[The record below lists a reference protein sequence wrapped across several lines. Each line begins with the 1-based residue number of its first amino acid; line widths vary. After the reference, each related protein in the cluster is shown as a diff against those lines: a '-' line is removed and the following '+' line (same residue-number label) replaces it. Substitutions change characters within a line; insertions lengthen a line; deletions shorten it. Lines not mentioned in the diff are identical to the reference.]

1 MTHQRRS
8 KGNPGATVTF
18 TADMPVTMKK
28 EQFLAN
34 RQNKQRFIYMLSEE
48 LQKRSCMTHHAP
60 GDADLLIVPFVQLC
74 WLGMTQIYLLVLLC
88 HHACPESKDLF
99 FCSEPKKNMKKHRI
113 WD

>member
-60 GDADLLIVPFVQLC
+60 GDADLLIVLKAVEYRSYNC
-74 WLGMTQIYLLVLLC
+74 VGWG
-88 HHACPESKDLF
+88 
-99 FCSEPKKNMKKHRI
+99 
-113 WD
+113 

>member
-8 KGNPGATVTF
+8 KGNPGAPVTF

-48 LQKRSCMTHHAP
+48 LQKRSCMAHHAP
-60 GDADLLIVPFVQLC
+60 GDADLLIVLKAVESATVRTTVLVGDDTDLPTCPPLSPC
-74 WLGMTQIYLLVLLC
+74 MPGIEGPLLLL
-88 HHACPESKDLF
+88 
-99 FCSEPKKNMKKHRI
+99 
-113 WD
+113 